1 MSIKLKIMYSILAN
15 RQYEFDKAQLEANMA
30 QYRSQ
35 VDSNRLNK
43 GKKLEYHFYAVEK
56 DSTGNAILHWKIP
69 SQSHNDITY
78 DTYIEIIPHGATLF
92 ALANSKNKIK
102 DRIELL
108 KNADVKCF
116 CSCPDFNWAG
126 MKYNMKH
133 ADDGYLDGFK
143 SINGVPDGGEDIK
156 PENRDPNG
164 KNKICKH
171 LVAAFNGTMLNANLI
186 IKEVKNI
193 KFNEPQKEIPNTI
206 MNNKE
211 AKPNENLA
219 KHIIEESTVISIP
232 ESTEAT
238 NALAD
243 ALSNDTENVSRETLD
258 NDNNENIPNKI
269 LGDNNIEIVPKN
281 DVNERINNITNNN
294 NNNIVDIEEES
305 KLPMFNVSDDEDTDE
320 DEI

>member
-1 MSIKLKIMYSILAN
+1 M
-15 RQYEFDKAQLEANMA
+15 
-30 QYRSQ
+30 
-35 VDSNRLNK
+35 
-43 GKKLEYHFYAVEK
+43 
-56 DSTGNAILHWKIP
+56 
-69 SQSHNDITY
+69 
-78 DTYIEIIPHGATLF
+78 
-92 ALANSKNKIK
+92 
-102 DRIELL
+102 
-108 KNADVKCF
+108 
-116 CSCPDFNWAG
+116 
-126 MKYNMKH
+126 
-133 ADDGYLDGFK
+133 
-143 SINGVPDGGEDIK
+143 
-156 PENRDPNG
+156 
-164 KNKICKH
+164 
-171 LVAAFNGTMLNANLI
+171 VAAFNGTMLNANLI

-193 KFNEPQKEIPNTI
+193 KFTEPQKEIPNTI

-238 NALAD
+238 NALTD

-294 NNNIVDIEEES
+294 NNNNIVDIEEES